1 MKEIDNN
8 ERIILG
14 SGDLFMVE
22 FTGEIPD
29 DAAIEVDDNRAG
41 NIKGGATLEYSQTT
55 QTVKDDQGRVNK
67 TILTGEDVKM
77 KTGMITW
84 VKEWMQMVM
93 STARVDETTKANHV
107 IYKIGGLKNRNKK
120 KSLFRFVHTRED
132 GTKLRVTLTGKNTGT
147 VSLAFTNENPTQVD
161 AEITA
166 GNLDSDGT
174 LVIIDDEKPAS
185 AGNTG
190 NTNQTNQTG
199 EE

>member
-14 SGDLFMVE
+14 SGDLYMVD

-84 VKEWMQMVM
+84 DKEWMQMVM
-93 STARVDETTKANHV
+93 STARVDDTTKAGHR
-107 IYKIGGLKNRNKK
+107 IFKIGGLKNRNKK

-132 GTKLRVTLTGKNTGT
+132 GTKLRVTLTGKNTST

-166 GNLDSDGT
+166 GNLDTDGT
-174 LVIIDDEKPAS
+174 LVIIDDELPA
-185 AGNTG
+185 AATTTTTNTETDQ
-190 NTNQTNQTG
+190 NG